1 MSPCTT
7 NGDLKVA
14 GVIFFQFFV
23 FDRCPTSGPRER
35 ERERE
40 SKKQRRKRK
49 GVIIFLT

>member
-35 ERERE
+35 ERERVRSRE
-40 SKKQRRKRK
+40 GKEKE
-49 GVIIFLT
+49 